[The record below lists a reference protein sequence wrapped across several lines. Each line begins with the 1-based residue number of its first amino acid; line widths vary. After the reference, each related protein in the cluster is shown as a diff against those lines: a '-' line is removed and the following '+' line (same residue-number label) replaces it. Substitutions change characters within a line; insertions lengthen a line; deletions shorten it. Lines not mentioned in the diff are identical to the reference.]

1 MFPLLILAVGA
12 VLLAHSSKLAAL
24 WKANFS
30 DADFKSVTSEA
41 RTAFGGGLEP
51 VATLSAAGLAKL
63 RSKLSRQAANVAEP
77 MTIVVLGSGHQAA
90 FYEAAPGSPEPLGLD
105 SAHAQICD
113 ALQLA
118 EENYGGGAELYLS
131 PMKVEDDGAEWV
143 AGFALTT
150 GQPDPTDFLEGGALQ
165 GCIRAGNLG
174 ELRSAKFCD

>member
-1 MFPLLILAVGA
+1 MFPLLILVVGA
-12 VLLAHSSKLAAL
+12 ALLAHSSKLAAL

-30 DADFKSVTSEA
+30 DADFKSVTQEA
-41 RTAFGGGLEP
+41 RTSFSGSDEP
-51 VATLSAAGLAKL
+51 SAALSDAGLAKL
-63 RSKLSRQAANVAEP
+63 RAKLSRQAADVTEP
-77 MTIVVLGSGHQAA
+77 LSIEVLSTGHRAA
-90 FYEAAPGSPEPLGLD
+90 FYEAAPGSSEPMGLD

-113 ALQLA
+113 ALRLA

-150 GQPDPTDFLEGGALQ
+150 GPADSVDFLPGGALL
-165 GCIRAGNLG
+165 GCIRAGNLS